1 MEGRKYDLYSDEFRA
16 STHETYAAMRES
28 DPVFSQP
35 GLDGT
40 TPIWFVTRHDDVL
53 DVLLDDGR
61 FVLDPA
67 LVLTPEELEER
78 RGPIPPELD
87 ARVNTNLLSKDGDD
101 HRRLR
106 RLVTKAFTPRMVA
119 ALAPRIQEIAD
130 ELLDAVE
137 GNGEMD
143 LVESYAFPLPIIVIA
158 ELLGI
163 PSADRERFRVWS
175 NSFVSPP
182 LTEEDLERFIR
193 ALRGVPRVSAG
204 AVRRDGDGEPSNDL
218 VSALVQA
225 EEQGDSLSED
235 ELYSMVV
242 LLIVAGH
249 ETTVSLIANAVLALL
264 SHPDELA
271 KLRRDP
277 ALVAA
282 AVEELLRFDSPVERT
297 LTRWAAED
305 AEVGGRTMK
314 RGDLVIA
321 VLGSANRDATR
332 YPDAAR
338 LDLDREDTKHLAFGR
353 GSHFCLGAPLARL
366 EAQIALTTLL
376 ARFPTLRLAVSPD
389 ALDYRPIPLFRSLVS
404 LPVAWGPESYG
415 RMRSA
420 SFAELTVR
428 PGSGPPPMTKTRPPN
443 AATPTP

>member
-1 MEGRKYDLYSDEFRA
+1 MGERKYDLYSDEFRA

-53 DVLLDDGR
+53 ALLMDDER

-67 LVLTPEELEER
+67 LVLTPDELEER
-78 RGPIPPELD
+78 RGPIPAELD
-87 ARVNTNLLSKDGDD
+87 ARVNTNLLSKDGED

-119 ALAPRIQEIAD
+119 GLAPRIQEIAD

-137 GNGEMD
+137 ESGEMD

-163 PSADRERFRVWS
+163 PSADRDRFRLWS

-182 LTEEDLERFIR
+182 LTEGDLERFIAHSEEFLTYLR
-193 ALRGVPRVSAG
+193 ALFDE
-204 AVRRDGDGEPSNDL
+204 RRRSPADDL

-249 ETTVSLIANAVLALL
+249 ETTVSLIANAVLVLL
-264 SHPDELA
+264 SHSDELEQ
-271 KLRRDP
+271 LRRDP
-277 ALVAA
+277 TLMAA
-282 AVEELLRFDSPVERT
+282 AVEELLRFESPVERA
-297 LTRWAAED
+297 LTRWVAED
-305 AEVGGRTMK
+305 GELGGRSVK
-314 RGDLVIA
+314 RGELVIA
-321 VLGSANRDATR
+321 VLGSANRDEAR
-332 YPDAAR
+332 YPNAAQ
-338 LDLDREDTKHLAFGR
+338 LDLTREDTKHLAFGR

-366 EAQIALTTLL
+366 EAQIALATLF
-376 ARFPTLRLAVSPD
+376 ARLPSLRLTASPD

-404 LPVAWGPESYG
+404 LPVAW
-415 RMRSA
+415 
-420 SFAELTVR
+420 R
-428 PGSGPPPMTKTRPPN
+428 P
-443 AATPTP
+443 

>member
-16 STHETYAAMRES
+16 STHETYAAMREN
-28 DPVFSQP
+28 DPVFRQP

-40 TPIWFVTRHDDVL
+40 TPIWFVTRHDDVR

-78 RGPIPPELD
+78 RGPIPAELD

-143 LVESYAFPLPIIVIA
+143 IVESYAFPLPIIVIA

-163 PSADRERFRVWS
+163 PSVDRERFRVWS

-182 LTEEDLERFIR
+182 LTEEDLERFVR
-193 ALRGVPRVSAG
+193 HSEEFLGYLQALFDG
-204 AVRRDGDGEPSNDL
+204 RRREPSNDL

-277 ALVAA
+277 DLIAA

-297 LTRWAAED
+297 LTRWVAED
-305 AEVGGRTMK
+305 AEVGGRNDESW
-314 RGDLVIA
+314 RPRHRRPR
-321 VLGSANRDATR
+321 LGQ
-332 YPDAAR
+332 P
-338 LDLDREDTKHLAFGR
+338 
-353 GSHFCLGAPLARL
+353 
-366 EAQIALTTLL
+366 
-376 ARFPTLRLAVSPD
+376 
-389 ALDYRPIPLFRSLVS
+389 
-404 LPVAWGPESYG
+404 
-415 RMRSA
+415 
-420 SFAELTVR
+420 
-428 PGSGPPPMTKTRPPN
+428 
-443 AATPTP
+443 